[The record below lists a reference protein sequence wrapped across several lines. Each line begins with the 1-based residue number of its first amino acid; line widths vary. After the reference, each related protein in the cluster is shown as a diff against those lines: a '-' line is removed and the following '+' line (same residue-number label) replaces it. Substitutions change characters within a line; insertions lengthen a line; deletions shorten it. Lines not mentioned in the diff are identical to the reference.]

1 MGEMIDLYRGNANT
15 WECDENGHLNVQFYT
30 NKVNQGF
37 AVLAERIG
45 LGVDVLDGM
54 GARLSIEDQHM
65 RYLRELHPGAGVYGR
80 GGVLEA
86 GRQHLRIY
94 IELVNGFT
102 DEVSATFN
110 FNAACRSLKSGDAL
124 DLPKG
129 VEAAADKVLVDLPK
143 HGAPRSFDLATP
155 SIVTE
160 KAPTLADTEDMGLI
174 EIMRGA
180 VGPHECDV
188 HGFLENERYIGRI
201 SDGIVNMARRFRIRD
216 SLNERS
222 RGKLGGAVLEYWL
235 HFHEPLRVGDLI
247 VVRSGLKAVHEK
259 SNQFVHWM
267 FNAKTGRLVSSSEA
281 VAVTLDLEARKI
293 VPLPDERRVHMEG
306 LVVPDLRA

>member
-1 MGEMIDLYRGNANT
+1 MADMIDLYRGNANT

-45 LGVDVLDGM
+45 LGVDVLNGLK
-54 GARLSIEDQHM
+54 ARLSIEDQHM

-129 VEAAADKVLVDLPK
+129 VAEAADAVLVDLPQ

-160 KAPTLADTEDMGLI
+160 KAPTLADTDDMGLI

-180 VGPHECDV
+180 VGPQECDV

-216 SLNERS
+216 SLKERS
-222 RGKLGGAVLEYWL
+222 TGKLGGAVLEYWL
-235 HFHEPLRVGDLI
+235 HFHEPLRRGDLI
-247 VVRSGLKAVHEK
+247 VVRSGLKAIHEK
-259 SNQFVHWM
+259 SNAFVHWM

-281 VAVTLDLEARKI
+281 IAVTLDLEARKI
-293 VPLPDERRVHMEG
+293 VPLPDERREHMEG
-306 LVVPDLRA
+306 LVVPGLRA

>member
-45 LGVDVLDGM
+45 LGVDVLDGFK
-54 GARLSIEDQHM
+54 ARLSIEDQHM
-65 RYLRELHPGAGVYGR
+65 RFLRELHPGAGVYGR

-110 FNAACRSLKSGDAL
+110 FNAAVRSISSGEAL
-124 DLPKG
+124 ELPGG
-129 VEAAADKVLVDLPK
+129 VADAADGVLVDLPK
-143 HGAPRSFDLATP
+143 HGAPRSFDLSTP
-155 SIVTE
+155 SIIDDE
-160 KAPTLADTEDMGLI
+160 PPTLAGTQGMGLV
-174 EIMRGA
+174 EIIRGA
-180 VGPHECDV
+180 VGPLECDM

-201 SDGIVNMARRFRIRD
+201 SDGIVNIARAFRVRD
-216 SLNERS
+216 SRKERHM
-222 RGKLGGAVLEYWL
+222 GKLGGAVLEYWL
-235 HFHEPLRVGDLI
+235 HFHEPLRAGDLI
-247 VVRSGLKAVHEK
+247 VVRSGLKAVNDK
-259 SNQFVHWM
+259 SNHFVHWM

-281 VAVTLDLEARKI
+281 VAVTLDLEARKV
-293 VPLPDERRVHMEG
+293 VPMPEERRAHMES
-306 LVVPDLRA
+306 LVVPGLRA